1 MPLRASR
8 KALPRSIRSRR
19 ARPVRRRPALLTR
32 QSPRRVGKTRSRE
45 RSKNP
50 AAKMDLVPMSHLM
63 PTNNKREAH
72 LRALADKLL
81 FKVERSGERFTL
93 TRTADVSKPVR
104 HERLTIEQAE
114 ELLGNWKLRGLG
126 GG

>member
-1 MPLRASR
+1 
-8 KALPRSIRSRR
+8 
-19 ARPVRRRPALLTR
+19 
-32 QSPRRVGKTRSRE
+32 
-45 RSKNP
+45 
-50 AAKMDLVPMSHLM
+50 MDLVAMPRPM
-63 PTNNKREAH
+63 PKNNEREAH
-72 LRALADKLL
+72 LRALADRLL
-81 FKVERSGERFTL
+81 FEVEKSGERFTL

>member
-1 MPLRASR
+1 MAQ
-8 KALPRSIRSRR
+8 
-19 ARPVRRRPALLTR
+19 PV
-32 QSPRRVGKTRSRE
+32 
-45 RSKNP
+45 
-50 AAKMDLVPMSHLM
+50 
-63 PTNNKREAH
+63 PTNNEREVH
-72 LRALADKLL
+72 LRTLADKLL

-104 HERLTIEQAE
+104 HERLTIAQAE

>member
-1 MPLRASR
+1 MPFHQ
-8 KALPRSIRSRR
+8 PI
-19 ARPVRRRPALLTR
+19 PA
-32 QSPRRVGKTRSRE
+32 
-45 RSKNP
+45 
-50 AAKMDLVPMSHLM
+50 
-63 PTNNKREAH
+63 NNEREAH
-72 LRALADKLL
+72 LRALADQLL

-104 HERLTIEQAE
+104 HERLTIDQAE